1 MRDMSGV
8 ASKAFITLI
17 NSEIPFYQTTTSEIS
32 ISYVID
38 AENGQ
43 RAVEELYNAF
53 DI

>member
-1 MRDMSGV
+1 MSGV

>member
-1 MRDMSGV
+1 MSGV

-17 NSEIPFYQTTTSEIS
+17 NSEIPFNQTTTSEIS